1 MSLRAGRKGDL
12 ACTLGS
18 VTHDRGRAPGSRFP
32 RERAPQQRG
41 PRRPHFRAFPGGGAP
56 RPRGSLPAIP
66 GQLPGAEPAPAALR
80 ARPCS
85 AVSSPP
91 RRPRPTSQLRSDG
104 GKGDCPPPPFAS
116 QLGLLRVAGKPSL
129 PSVLP
134 GKQPHVPPSS
144 VGSGKGLGRRAQ
156 EAATPRRQLQRPSS
170 RHLVWRRS
178 RRAPPC
184 GEAGLEGG
192 RRRRRAREG
201 AEERSQRSPAATSGA
216 PTHRAA
222 AEIEVSEFRYTSSL
236 LEGLKNHRVDSV
248 HESKLT
254 TAACRSE
261 TYRCLPELQ

>member
-1 MSLRAGRKGDL
+1 MSPRSSRRSALLSRRVSLWAGRTGDL

-18 VTHDRGRAPGSRFP
+18 VTHDRGRAPGFRFP
-32 RERAPQQRG
+32 REQAPKQRG
-41 PRRPHFRAFPGGGAP
+41 PRRPHFRASPGGGAP
-56 RPRGSLPAIP
+56 RPRGSLPTIP

-85 AVSSPP
+85 AASSPP
-91 RRPRPTSQLRSDG
+91 RRPRPASQLRRDG
-104 GKGDCPPPPFAS
+104 GKGDCPRPPFAS
-116 QLGLLRVAGKPSL
+116 QLGLRAAGKPFL

-134 GKQPHVPPSS
+134 GKRPQVSPSS
-144 VGSGKGLGRRAQ
+144 VGSGKGLGCRAQ
-156 EAATPRRQLQRPSS
+156 EAAKPRRRLQRPTS

-184 GEAGLEGG
+184 GEAGEEGG
-192 RRRRRAREG
+192 RRRRRRRRAREG

-236 LEGLKNHRVDSV
+236 LE
-248 HESKLT
+248 
-254 TAACRSE
+254 A
-261 TYRCLPELQ
+261 